1 MDRIRK
7 LWKNNVN
14 YNQAQKQTPFS
25 LRLPILS
32 PPILRPL
39 ILRPPI
45 LWELIHCLENY
56 PVFKVIA
63 CVQNYASVT
72 PGSHRDINKLLPGRQ
87 IYTNINKAINRDI
100 NKLWAGRRCS
110 SSGKDWRSWC
120 SCCSSHLNHHGV
132 NQTLFRM
139 SIKSLLLFI
148 WLVLKLHIAHL
159 VCFLFLCSRIQR
171 QQCGELFK
179 VVLIEAE
186 RSSTR
191 RLVWGINGAEASAW
205 NFTWNTF
212 CRL

>member
-1 MDRIRK
+1 MLGFNLICRNIKDSLVVDRIRK

-72 PGSHRDINKLLPGRQ
+72 PGSHRDINKLLPGHQ

-120 SCCSSHLNHHGV
+120 SFCSSHLNHHGV

-139 SIKSLLLFI
+139 SKSVMSISFACYLI
-148 WLVLKLHIAHL
+148 SVETTYSSKDVLM
-159 VCFLFLCSRIQR
+159 V
-171 QQCGELFK
+171 
-179 VVLIEAE
+179 
-186 RSSTR
+186 
-191 RLVWGINGAEASAW
+191 AW
-205 NFTWNTF
+205 WNHY
-212 CRL
+212 LPWPQ